1 MAMLFLK
8 VVGRILA
15 ALTYVVDTWK
25 SIGLLD
31 EVGESN
37 LRTKNISFQDEVVQI
52 SLLLARFK
60 LLMLFEAV

>member
-8 VVGRILA
+8 VVGRILV